1 MGNRVTARVGNYV
14 ILALRNYV
22 ILAGL
27 RLGNYSI
34 VDNRARRTVSRA
46 KG

>member
-14 ILALRNYV
+14 MLALRNYV

-34 VDNRARRTVSRA
+34 VDRSTLDALSLV
-46 KG
+46 